1 MKQKQRRNQQIAP
14 YIAKKAARGP
24 LPQGTHVTGDPCH
37 RGPLSQGTPVTEDT
51 CHRKTK
57 DPCHKGSLSHGTLVT
72 KDPICH
78 IGPLPQGT
86 HVTWGPCP
94 KKQLSQGTPVTMD
107 PCHMGPMSQGT
118 PVTGDPCHRGTLL
131 DIKKSEK
138 RNANFLKNRA
148 WFQKHCPTR
157 WGPNFL
163 IVQCAEC
170 STMCEMRRSR
180 KKIFSFF
187 SVVLFLQIV
196 THVCD

>member
-1 MKQKQRRNQQIAP
+1 M
-14 YIAKKAARGP
+14 
-24 LPQGTHVTGDPCH
+24 
-37 RGPLSQGTPVTEDT
+37 SQGTPVTGDL
-51 CHRKTK
+51 CHKGHLSQRTPVTERPRTPVTR
-57 DPCHKGSLSHGTLVT
+57 DPCHMGPLSQRTHVT
-72 KDPICH
+72 ADICH
-78 IGPLPQGT
+78 IEPLPQGT

-131 DIKKSEK
+131 DIKNSEK